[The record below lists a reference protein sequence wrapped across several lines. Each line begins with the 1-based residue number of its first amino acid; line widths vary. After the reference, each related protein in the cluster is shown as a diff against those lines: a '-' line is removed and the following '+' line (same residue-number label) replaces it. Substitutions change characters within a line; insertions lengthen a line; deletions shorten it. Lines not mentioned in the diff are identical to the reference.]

1 MNKWIRM
8 TAVGAFLPVL
18 MMVSFLTLAGAPPEL
33 AGEWQGKLAVDPKT
47 TLTVKFTFAKDAK
60 GAYTAV
66 LDSPDNPALKNTPV
80 TGVTWDGTTLKMQ
93 VPSLQGSYAGTL
105 KGNALNGQ
113 WTQPGS
119 NLALVLAPY
128 AKPVV
133 TKAAA
138 AQINGAWMGEVP
150 ITPQNKLMSQFRF
163 KSDDKGNV
171 TGTFSIP
178 DQGLNDAPVTDIE
191 FADGKLTLR
200 IPQVRNAQFVGTL
213 ANNQLNG
220 LLKISG
226 PGIPPD
232 GLPLSYKRGEY
243 KAAVQA
249 LKLTAEQFAVVNGK
263 WQGSLEIT
271 RPDGQKNT
279 LAMVLRFQ
287 TNENGQY
294 VGFIDSP
301 TQRATNIAVSDAVL
315 ANGELSFK
323 VASIAG
329 EYKGKVDGGTI
340 TGEWSQGGGGIR
352 VPLVLKRQ

>member
-1 MNKWIRM
+1 M

-18 MMVSFLTLAGAPPEL
+18 MMVSILALAGAPPEL
-33 AGEWQGKLAVDPKT
+33 AGEWQGKLAVDAKT
-47 TLTVKFTFAKDAK
+47 SLTVKFTFTKDAK
-60 GAYTAV
+60 GGYTAV

-80 TGVTWDGTTLKMQ
+80 TGVAWDGATLKMQ

-119 NLALVLAPY
+119 TLALVLAPY

-138 AQINGAWMGEVP
+138 ATINGAWMGELP
-150 ITPQNKLMSQFRF
+150 ISPQNKLMAQFRF
-163 KSDDKGNV
+163 KTDDKGNL

-178 DQGLNDAPVTDIE
+178 DQGLNDSPVSDIE
-191 FADGKLTLR
+191 FADGKLSLR
-200 IPQVRNAQFVGTL
+200 MPQVRNAQFVGTL

-220 LLKISG
+220 LLKITG

-232 GLPLSYKRGEY
+232 GIPLNFKRGEY
-243 KAAVQA
+243 KAPVMA
-249 LKLTAEQFAVVNGK
+249 LKLTSEQFALVSGK
-263 WQGSLEIT
+263 WQGTLELT
-271 RPDGQKNT
+271 RPDGQKAT
-279 LAMVLRFQ
+279 LPMVVRFN

-301 TQRATNIAVSDAVL
+301 SQGAKDIAIADAALV
-315 ANGELSFK
+315 NGELSFK
-323 VASIAG
+323 VNVVGG
-329 EYKGKVDGGTI
+329 EYKGKVEGGTI
-340 TGEWSQGGGGIR
+340 TGEWAQPR
-352 VPLVLKRQ
+352 ANVKAPLVLKKQ